1 MPSPFPGMDPWLE
14 DPAIF
19 PDLPDALIIYL
30 RDAINAQLPE
40 PYVASAATRVWIDDG
55 ELREPDV
62 FPTGPNARPNFADT
76 VQLYDVP
83 GLMVIAPEALP
94 VEVRYVEIRSTHGD
108 RLVTSLEVLSP
119 SNKAPGGKG
128 REQYLDEQGRCRVAG
143 VALVEIDL
151 LRDGRHTTAVDY
163 DQLARRAPNFCYHVC
178 ASGRAVLNHYIVA
191 AVSLADRL
199 PRVPIPL
206 DRGVPPIFV
215 ELQPLLDRAYDN
227 SRYARKARYG
237 EPPRPPLNTAEQA
250 WADDILS
257 KRTPTRTEG

>member
-14 DPAIF
+14 DPNVF
-19 PDLPDALIIYL
+19 PDLHDSLIIYL
-30 RDAINAQLPE
+30 RDAINAALPE
-40 PYVASAATRVWIDDG
+40 PYVASAATRIWIDD
-55 ELREPDV
+55 EDQREPDV
-62 FPTGPNARPNFADT
+62 FLTGPDAPPPFVDPA
-76 VQLYDVP
+76 QLYDGP

-94 VEVRYVEIRSTHGD
+94 VEEKFVEIRSTHGD

-128 REQYLDEQGRCRVAG
+128 REQYLDKQGRCRVAG

-151 LRDGRHTTAVDY
+151 LREGRHTTAVDY
-163 DQLARRAPNFCYHVC
+163 DRLVRRAPNFCYHVC
-178 ASGRAVLNHYIVA
+178 VSGRAVLDHYIVA
-191 AVSLADRL
+191 AVGLADRL

-206 DRGVPPIFV
+206 DPGVPPIFV

-237 EPPRPPLNTAEQA
+237 EPPRLPLNQAETA

-257 KRTPTRTEG
+257 KRTPTRTES

>member
-19 PDLPDALIIYL
+19 PDLHDSLVIYL

-40 PYVASAATRVWIDDG
+40 PYVASAATRIWIDD
-55 ELREPDV
+55 EDQREPDV
-62 FPTGPNARPNFADT
+62 FLTGPDAPPGFAGDA
-76 VQLYDVP
+76 QLYDGP
-83 GLMVIAPEALP
+83 GLLVIAPDALP
-94 VEVRYVEIRSTHGD
+94 VEEKSVEIRSTHGD
-108 RLVTSLEVLSP
+108 RLVTSLEILSP

-128 REQYLDEQGRCRVAG
+128 RDQYLDKQGRCRAAG

-151 LRDGRHTTAVDY
+151 LRDGRHTTAVPHER
-163 DQLARRAPNFCYHVC
+163 LIRRAPHCCYHVC
-178 ASGRAVLNHYIVA
+178 VSGRAVAGHYVVA

-206 DRGVPPIFV
+206 DPGVTPIFV
-215 ELQPLLDRAYDN
+215 ELQPLLDRDYDN

-237 EPPRPPLNTAEQA
+237 EPPRLPLSHAETA
-250 WADDILS
+250 WAADILA
-257 KRTPTRTEG
+257 KQTPTRTES

>member
-19 PDLPDALIIYL
+19 PDLHDALIIYL
-30 RDAINAQLPE
+30 RDALNAALPE

-62 FPTGPNARPNFADT
+62 FLTGPNDRPKFAET
-76 VQLYDVP
+76 AELYDVP
-83 GLMVIAPEALP
+83 GIMVIAPDMMP
-94 VEVRYVEIRSTHGD
+94 VEEKSVEIRSTHGD

-128 REQYLDEQGRCRVAG
+128 REQYLDKQGRCRIAG

-163 DQLARRAPNFCYHVC
+163 DRLVRRAPNFCYHVC
-178 ASGRAVLNHYIVA
+178 VSGRAVLGRFVVA

-206 DRGVPPIFV
+206 DPGVPPIFV

-237 EPPRPPLNTAEQA
+237 EPPRPPLSPAEQA
-250 WADDILS
+250 WATDILA

>member
-14 DPAIF
+14 DPAIL
-19 PDLPDALIIYL
+19 PDLHDTLIIYL
-30 RDAINAQLPE
+30 RDAINAALPE
-40 PYVASAATRVWIDDG
+40 PYVASAATRIWIDD
-55 ELREPDV
+55 EDQREPDV
-62 FPTGPNARPNFADT
+62 FLTGPDAPPKSSDAA
-76 VQLYDVP
+76 QLYDGP
-83 GLMVIAPEALP
+83 GLMVIAADPLP
-94 VEVRYVEIRSTHGD
+94 VEEKSVEIRSTYGD

-128 REQYLDEQGRCRVAG
+128 REQYLEKQGLCRAAG

-151 LRDGRHTTAVDY
+151 LRDGRHTTAVPHER
-163 DQLARRAPNFCYHVC
+163 LIRRAPNYCYHVC
-178 ASGRAVLNHYIVA
+178 VSGRAMLGHYVVA

-206 DRGVPPIFV
+206 DPGVAPIFV

-237 EPPRPPLNTAEQA
+237 EPPRLPFNTAETA
-250 WADDILS
+250 WANDLLS